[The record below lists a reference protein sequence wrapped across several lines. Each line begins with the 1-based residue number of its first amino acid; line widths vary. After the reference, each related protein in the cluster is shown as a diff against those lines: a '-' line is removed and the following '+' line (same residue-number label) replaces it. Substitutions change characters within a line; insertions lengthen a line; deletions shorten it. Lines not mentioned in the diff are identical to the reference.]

1 VPCFALDREREFRPQ
16 DGCFSDGYVLVLDSC
31 KRSIERLDAVNIY
44 HEIAAHTANAL
55 MIKIPVPGERWEI
68 EILDDGQIQI
78 EIFRSNGHIFVDE
91 EVEPL
96 INRLFDEFS
105 D

>member
-1 VPCFALDREREFRPQ
+1 
-16 DGCFSDGYVLVLDSC
+16 
-31 KRSIERLDAVNIY
+31 
-44 HEIAAHTANAL
+44 